1 MTFEQVKTAPIS
13 ASTTPQEHHSK
24 AAEHLDIAVKSHK
37 EAARLLGAND
47 HKGAEAQAKIA
58 HDHTAQA
65 KEHMAEAAKKPATTA
80 K

>member
-1 MTFEQVKTAPIS
+1 MTFEQVKTSPIP
-13 ASTTPQEHHSK
+13 ATTTAQEHHSK

-37 EAARLLGAND
+37 EAAKLLGAND

-58 HDHTAQA
+58 HEHTAQA
-65 KEHMAEAAKKPATTA
+65 KEHMTEAAKKQVATT

>member
-1 MTFEQVKTAPIS
+1 MSFEQVKTTPIP
-13 ASTTPQEHHSK
+13 ASTTPQEHHAK

-37 EAARLLGAND
+37 EAAKLLGAND

-58 HDHTAQA
+58 HEHTAQA
-65 KEHMAEAAKKPATTA
+65 KEHMSEAAKKPTITT